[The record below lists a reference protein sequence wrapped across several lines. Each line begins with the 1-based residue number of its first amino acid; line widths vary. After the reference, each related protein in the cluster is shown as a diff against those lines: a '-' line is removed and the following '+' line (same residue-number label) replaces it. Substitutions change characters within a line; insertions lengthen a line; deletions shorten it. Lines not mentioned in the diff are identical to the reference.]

1 MIVTILQDI
10 YNMYNIVSEQ
20 NLKKIVGQPMYI
32 QSSHKLQYRLI
43 YLLAFSFVGYLK
55 TANSA
60 CSIVC

>member
-43 YLLAFSFVGYLK
+43 
-55 TANSA
+55 
-60 CSIVC
+60 